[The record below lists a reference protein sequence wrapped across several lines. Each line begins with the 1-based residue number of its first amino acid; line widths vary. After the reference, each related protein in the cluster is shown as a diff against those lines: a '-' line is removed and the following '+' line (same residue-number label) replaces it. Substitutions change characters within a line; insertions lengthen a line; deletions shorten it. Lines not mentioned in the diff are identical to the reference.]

1 MLGGI
6 IQSILAGITGVI
18 MAIVTPILDLIL
30 DFVNRFIIGPL
41 IQLAFNLLSY
51 SISLLFYDI
60 ACFIL
65 ALIDYVEMMFRLL
78 AGLEVDGVT
87 LNLSNSPDKGSD
99 LVVQL
104 IRTPEV
110 RDIFLAMVVVG
121 MFLLIITTIFQMIKV
136 EYTTEGAKNAKGPI
150 LNKAFKGLANMIL
163 LPALCI
169 FGVVL
174 GNQVLDLLDKATK
187 PDSDIFG
194 QSATISGT
202 LFVAAAAE
210 AHYQKGDFRVVF
222 ISPTPSL
229 ALMELPINIVPILIN
244 SIFEAWGDAFN
255 ADDQK
260 NYLFPDAVRKESESL
275 VASGTISYWNIAAIS
290 QIYDYSKINYL
301 LLIFGGCIVIKTL
314 YYTCFGMIVRLYQ
327 CGMLFIISPAVIG
340 MSPVNESGLGKWR
353 SEFIGQAISAY
364 GVVLALNIFF
374 VLVRVLLSIDFSFE
388 GVTGY
393 FFGAGL
399 MEGLLK
405 AIIVMGGTLTIEKFS
420 KEIGGYFG
428 AKDALSQ
435 GKEMEKAVGDVAKK
449 AISTAISVA
458 MMATGV
464 GGAAVGGLKAA
475 GAAAKAAGG
484 GMKGLAAGAK
494 SIGGKLGNKVM
505 DTGANIAQSF
515 VDMSGADVDIAGKW
529 QQHKHNKA
537 QAHLTSMN
545 AQRDAAKDSFSAAG
559 SDYAAKDVA
568 FRKADETYQR
578 ALKQDVRDPEVLARL
593 KSKRDTALEE
603 RDEAKT
609 TFTSAGDRWKAA
621 SKVAKTAAD
630 DAKLA
635 EFSADK
641 RQAQHASERLIRSG
655 AARQA
660 GKAFFEE
667 KTFFG
672 QAFAAGKKQVGGY
685 EKAYGE
691 EYGKEAKSAYDHLAK
706 VKSDAKEE
714 AHDVR
719 NKETI
724 KAKNVILGSE
734 MVDIFSKNSQA
745 QKRALQDK
753 AEGSIAQ
760 VGLLKSRIGENGDL
774 TRELQEKEARF
785 LELGKNFDEKNAQ
798 HRAIE
803 ADYQSAKARVDNA
816 TNQIDQMTNNIANE
830 FNMTIQQVEQFS
842 DAAALN
848 DGKVQ
853 LPKSVLDQFTP
864 DYEKMSELLTAAIN
878 KEGVDI
884 SSEAA
889 DKIVQGVTS
898 VTGKKVTADIAK
910 VLTDSLKELSDKI
923 GSSK

>member
-6 IQSILAGITGVI
+6 IQSILSGITGVI
-18 MAIVTPILDLIL
+18 MAIVQPILELIL
-30 DFVNRFIIGPL
+30 GFVNRFILGPL
-41 IQLAFNLLSY
+41 IQLVFNLLSY

-78 AGLEVDGVT
+78 AGLDVDGVT
-87 LNLSNSPDKGSD
+87 LNLANSPDKGSD

-150 LNKAFKGLANMIL
+150 LNKAFKGLCNMIL
-163 LPALCI
+163 LPALCV

-187 PDSDIFG
+187 PDADLLG

-210 AHYQKGDFRVVF
+210 AHYQKSDFRVVF

-244 SIFEAWGDAFN
+244 SIFDAWGDAFN

-353 SEFIGQAISAY
+353 SEFVGQAISAY

-393 FFGAGL
+393 FFGASM

-405 AIIVMGGTLTIEKFS
+405 AIIVMGGTLTIEKFA
-420 KEIGGYFG
+420 KELGGYFG

-435 GKEMEKAVGDVAKK
+435 GKEMEGAIKKAVQDIGNGIVKAVG
-449 AISTAISVA
+449 TAVQVA

-475 GAAAKAAGG
+475 GGAMKAASAASKAAGG
-484 GMKGLAAGAK
+484 GLKGLAAGAK
-494 SIGGKLGNKVM
+494 NLGGSMRMGM
-505 DTGANIAQSF
+505 GDTFANIGQAAADY
-515 VDMSGADVDIAGKW
+515 VGADVDIKGAHLERKRAHLQQAMEFDNADTLRVKETGKAVAD
-529 QQHKHNKA
+529 QQAVVNATKEEIKREEARGDYEAANIARARLRGEESTLADLESDHSKAKKRAARTEARMASPEA
-537 QAHLTSMN
+537 QAARAKATEYYS
-545 AQRDAAKDSFSAAG
+545 AQLAAVDGQAEDYNKTRDSQKILRREAGRQAAKAGWENLTLSGKVFSG
-559 SDYAAKDVA
+559 VK
-568 FRKADETYQR
+568 
-578 ALKQDVRDPEVLARL
+578 KQFEGY
-593 KSKRDTALEE
+593 EQ
-603 RDEAKT
+603 
-609 TFTSAGDRWKAA
+609 AA
-621 SKVAKTAAD
+621 SKEGGKEVAAAYEHMQKVRSDRKEDAANARNETVITRKNLVQMAEMQKIAAKEVDVAKSQIRLSAQSSIQNMNNWEQQRKDAVAAND
-630 DAKLA
+630 TSLANALAQQIQQTSEALRQQLGLGAGEIGKNDA
-635 EFSADK
+635 
-641 RQAQHASERLIRSG
+641 G
-655 AARQA
+655 
-660 GKAFFEE
+660 
-667 KTFFG
+667 
-672 QAFAAGKKQVGGY
+672 VY
-685 EKAYGE
+685 E
-691 EYGKEAKSAYDHLAK
+691 
-706 VKSDAKEE
+706 
-714 AHDVR
+714 
-719 NKETI
+719 I
-724 KAKNVILGSE
+724 K
-734 MVDIFSKNSQA
+734 VDIDQHLGHLDKVNEILEAIRNSGKGMEDQDAIKQA
-745 QKRALQDK
+745 VHDAV
-753 AEGSIAQ
+753 EG
-760 VGLLKSRIGENGDL
+760 L
-774 TRELQEKEARF
+774 
-785 LELGKNFDEKNAQ
+785 
-798 HRAIE
+798 
-803 ADYQSAKARVDNA
+803 
-816 TNQIDQMTNNIANE
+816 
-830 FNMTIQQVEQFS
+830 
-842 DAAALN
+842 
-848 DGKVQ
+848 
-853 LPKSVLDQFTP
+853 
-864 DYEKMSELLTAAIN
+864 
-878 KEGVDI
+878 
-884 SSEAA
+884 AA
-889 DKIVQGVTS
+889 DKAKEIQEMFEKVVAKY
-898 VTGKKVTADIAK
+898 KK
-910 VLTDSLKELSDKI
+910 
-923 GSSK
+923 

>member
-6 IQSILAGITGVI
+6 IQSILSGITGVI
-18 MAIVTPILDLIL
+18 MAIVQPILELIL
-30 DFVNRFIIGPL
+30 GFVNRYIIGPL

-78 AGLEVDGVT
+78 AGLDVEGVS

-150 LNKAFKGLANMIL
+150 LMKAFKGLANMIL
-163 LPALCI
+163 LPALCV

-187 PDSDIFG
+187 PDSTTGVFG
-194 QSATISGT
+194 NTASPTIAGT

-210 AHYQKGDFRVVF
+210 AHYQKSDFRVVF

-244 SIFEAWGDAFN
+244 SIFDAWGSAFN
-255 ADDQK
+255 VDDQK
-260 NYLFPDAVRKESESL
+260 NYLLSDAQRKEAESL
-275 VASGTISYWNIAAIS
+275 VASETISYWNIAAIS

-340 MSPVNESGLGKWR
+340 MTPVNESGLGKWR
-353 SEFIGQAISAY
+353 SEFVGQAISAY

-393 FFGAGL
+393 FFGASL

-405 AIIVMGGTLTIEKFS
+405 AIIVMGGALSIEKFS

-449 AISTAISVA
+449 AISTAIQVA

-494 SIGGKLGNKVM
+494 SIGGKLGNKAM
-505 DTGANIAQSF
+505 DAGANFAQTF

-537 QAHLTSMN
+537 QEHVAAMAHQNQEAKDNVS
-545 AQRDAAKDSFSAAG
+545 AAKKDFSAKDAAYEQAEA
-559 SDYAAKDVA
+559 
-568 FRKADETYQR
+568 TYQR
-578 ALKQDVRDPEVLARL
+578 ALKQDVRDPEVMARL
-593 KSKRDTALEE
+593 KANRDSAKEERDTAETSL
-603 RDEAKT
+603 
-609 TFTSAGDRWKAA
+609 TSAQDRYSATRKVSAA
-621 SKVAKTAAD
+621 AKQ
-630 DAKLA
+630 DAELVK
-635 EFSADK
+635 FDK
-641 RQAQHASERLIRSG
+641 KDRLAQHESERIIRSG

-660 GKAFFEE
+660 GKSFFEE

-672 QAFAAGKKQVGGY
+672 QAFAAGKKQIGGY
-685 EKAYGE
+685 EKAAGD
-691 EYGKEAKSAYDHLAK
+691 EYGKEAKAAYEHLAK
-706 VKSDAKEE
+706 VRSDVKENEHDARLASAIASKNQVQGQVVQKLLVNNLETKNAKLAIESKNDITALQRQKRQVSSAQGQFTLARKEYESVAAAHAAGKASDAELESARMNMQGAQQELTGAKNAYKQQVLNFQNKYDISATVAAEAIRTGKLDE
-714 AHDVR
+714 AHF
-719 NKETI
+719 
-724 KAKNVILGSE
+724 A
-734 MVDIFSKNSQA
+734 M
-745 QKRALQDK
+745 
-753 AEGSIAQ
+753 
-760 VGLLKSRIGENGDL
+760 
-774 TRELQEKEARF
+774 
-785 LELGKNFDEKNAQ
+785 
-798 HRAIE
+798 
-803 ADYQSAKARVDNA
+803 
-816 TNQIDQMTNNIANE
+816 
-830 FNMTIQQVEQFS
+830 
-842 DAAALN
+842 
-848 DGKVQ
+848 
-853 LPKSVLDQFTP
+853 PKD
-864 DYEKMSELLTAAIN
+864 
-878 KEGVDI
+878 
-884 SSEAA
+884 
-889 DKIVQGVTS
+889 
-898 VTGKKVTADIAK
+898 DIAK
-910 VLTDSLKELSDKI
+910 AVGEYIQKNGLTAEPTEIAAMIEEITSKNGEKLSASMTKMIQDAFKEVSDKMQ
-923 GSSK
+923 K